1 MTWDPLGLETLGEN
15 WVAAP
20 EVVVSE
26 EIIEETIF
34 TASFEYPVHRESFMK
49 FTCDIC

>member
-1 MTWDPLGLETLGEN
+1 MTWDPLGLETLGED

-26 EIIEETIF
+26 EITEAKTH
-34 TASFEYPVHRESFMK
+34 YLYM
-49 FTCDIC
+49 

>member
-1 MTWDPLGLETLGEN
+1 MTWDPLGLETLGED
-15 WVAAP
+15 WVAVP

-34 TASFEYPVHRESFMK
+34 TTSYTPV
-49 FTCDIC
+49 

>member
-1 MTWDPLGLETLGEN
+1 MTWDPLGLETLGDD

-26 EIIEETIF
+26 QKDRSKKLF
-34 TASFEYPVHRESFMK
+34 YPVRQESIMK
-49 FTCDIC
+49 CTFDIC

>member
-1 MTWDPLGLETLGEN
+1 MTWDPLGLEMKGED

-26 EIIEETIF
+26 QEDRRNYFILYIEKEL
-34 TASFEYPVHRESFMK
+34 
-49 FTCDIC
+49 

>member
-1 MTWDPLGLETLGEN
+1 MIALELQTLRDD

-26 EIIEETIF
+26 EIVGKVIF
-34 TASFEYPVHRESFMK
+34 TSIVHSKQQQHRLY
-49 FTCDIC
+49 